1 MQFLDNL
8 PFDLNLLPKPVY
20 VVGGAVRDAL
30 LGRVRAE
37 LDLDLV
43 IPAGAVAVARQL
55 ATAYRAGF
63 VLLDAERQIA
73 RVVFPGLTVDIAQQD
88 GGSITDDLARR
99 DYTINAIAYDL
110 QTKEL
115 IDPLNGTQDIQQRM
129 LRMVIKDNLISDPL
143 RLLRAYRQGAQL
155 NFTIESDTRRA
166 IRELVPLLTTVAAE
180 RVLMELRYLL
190 QAPSSSQWLAMMVA
204 DDLLTGWLE
213 IPVRDVVDRLA
224 KFDRAC
230 QLIQQYY
237 PALDRELDRALR
249 DTMAISRK
257 SLGKFTLLLSPD
269 LQLATAQML
278 RLTFS
283 SAEIQVV
290 STTITYLPQLLGAE
304 MPLRE
309 QYFWFQSVGN
319 NFSLLI
325 ILAITAGIELVDL
338 VPLIDRYLDPYNQ
351 VAHPTP
357 LVSGRDLVKSLEIAP
372 SPTIGKLLTE
382 IQIARILGK
391 ISTPVDAIEFARGLI
406 L

>member
-43 IPAGAVAVARQL
+43 IPAGSVAVARQL
-55 ATAYRAGF
+55 ATAHRAGF

-99 DYTINAIAYDL
+99 DYTINAIAYEL
-110 QTKEL
+110 QTKKL